1 MQKQETVLWTEFV
14 WRLHANQ
21 ETALAGRKIESL
33 SAHEA
38 GTGVFSAL
46 ERKHDN
52 NFFVRC

>member
-1 MQKQETVLWTEFV
+1 MTEFV

-46 ERKHDN
+46 ERKDDN